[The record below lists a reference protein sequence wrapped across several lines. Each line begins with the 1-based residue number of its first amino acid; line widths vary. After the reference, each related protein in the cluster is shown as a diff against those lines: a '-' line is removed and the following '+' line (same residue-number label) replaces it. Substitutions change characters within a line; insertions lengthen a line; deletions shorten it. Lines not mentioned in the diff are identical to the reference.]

1 MSDVQSTYYKKK
13 VIVDLESIYT
23 NMVQEID
30 SIRSYVNL
38 SSQQNITLFEKLF
51 KEGNETKNITTTL
64 SGLADTVSKGK
75 VPQESRV
82 HAFYRLIGF
91 PVVSKGGAFYNPGF
105 DSPLNNVNQDYKYK
119 IATQMDPGISKL
131 IEFRENYYNSVIANI
146 FAKNKSITSCALALS
161 SFKIRNF
168 NFLTKSK
175 LPFDKDQ
182 LNQSYLN
189 DLKDPQDNQ
198 LLEYQDVAGEKPNG
212 VPSTRYHI
220 IKPFMVDPRIDF
232 SILPGKRRVCVPF
245 VSNKQAT
252 KLVENTFLHRPFI
265 EKVIRER
272 LAVQQTNLTIGDKN
286 KDIVEYL
293 KKYSNFQDI
302 ELLQKLN
309 KPDVS
314 KFNKKL
320 TFIKFMDIIRSI
332 MERLFYSLSIIE
344 QTYTTYH
351 WIPIPSTTGPEGG
364 CSTMGLFEADPFRT
378 IVDIELLTLIN
389 KQTFEKLTGDLST
402 SGKIDAGDFSFSNV
416 SDILSIEKD
425 GFEDTIS
432 VSIPE
437 ALAERTAQCD
447 KANQAL
453 KDIEII
459 MGEFSGL
466 GLCDI
471 IAIIASLYLVDIE
484 CLVSLLDDAAYSRFK
499 TVQNIDTGVDRV
511 DITTAL
517 IKFESVVKDMYN
529 IMDRVFDDLRQGRG
543 VDV

>member
-1 MSDVQSTYYKKK
+1 
-13 VIVDLESIYT
+13 
-23 NMVQEID
+23 
-30 SIRSYVNL
+30 
-38 SSQQNITLFEKLF
+38 
-51 KEGNETKNITTTL
+51 
-64 SGLADTVSKGK
+64 
-75 VPQESRV
+75 
-82 HAFYRLIGF
+82 
-91 PVVSKGGAFYNPGF
+91 
-105 DSPLNNVNQDYKYK
+105 
-119 IATQMDPGISKL
+119 
-131 IEFRENYYNSVIANI
+131 
-146 FAKNKSITSCALALS
+146 
-161 SFKIRNF
+161 
-168 NFLTKSK
+168 
-175 LPFDKDQ
+175 
-182 LNQSYLN
+182 
-189 DLKDPQDNQ
+189 
-198 LLEYQDVAGEKPNG
+198 
-212 VPSTRYHI
+212 
-220 IKPFMVDPRIDF
+220 
-232 SILPGKRRVCVPF
+232 
-245 VSNKQAT
+245 
-252 KLVENTFLHRPFI
+252 
-265 EKVIRER
+265 
-272 LAVQQTNLTIGDKN
+272 
-286 KDIVEYL
+286 
-293 KKYSNFQDI
+293 
-302 ELLQKLN
+302 
-309 KPDVS
+309 
-314 KFNKKL
+314 
-320 TFIKFMDIIRSI
+320 
-332 MERLFYSLSIIE
+332 
-344 QTYTTYH
+344 
-351 WIPIPSTTGPEGG
+351 
-364 CSTMGLFEADPFRT
+364 MGLFEADPFRT